1 MIDMYNIYDIYV
13 ILFKLQNKI
22 IKAKILDE
30 TNICVVF
37 LFESIE
43 VKLMISA
50 SLLSL
55 LIRLFQLKSL
65 NNRRKYS

>member
-1 MIDMYNIYDIYV
+1 MYNIYDIYV